1 MFSRVPEPRS
11 EPVSGAKSGSR
22 SRRKGLLNEA
32 YISAQRSQARQ
43 APRLPSP
50 HGRSGRPS
58 HHQGPAP
65 EGPASPVRLIG
76 RVRDKRTFDELR
88 RSRRRVRRGP
98 LSVSF
103 VPGGPGDQP
112 RVAYAIG
119 KRAGGAVQ
127 RNRLRRRLRA
137 LVAELAPQLAP
148 GAYLIGAA
156 AEALPLSHGELRS
169 HLSEALRDLT

>member
-1 MFSRVPEPRS
+1 M
-11 EPVSGAKSGSR
+11 
-22 SRRKGLLNEA
+22 
-32 YISAQRSQARQ
+32 
-43 APRLPSP
+43 
-50 HGRSGRPS
+50 
-58 HHQGPAP
+58 
-65 EGPASPVRLIG
+65 
-76 RVRDKRTFDELR
+76 
-88 RSRRRVRRGP
+88 
-98 LSVSF
+98 
-103 VPGGPGDQP
+103 
-112 RVAYAIG
+112 AYAIG